1 MSPRLRSDT
10 GGCRERGWKGV
21 DVVPVSAADRDWEGG
36 VRGTEGGEET
46 AAETAAEQRT
56 ESIDRPLAVQI

>member
-1 MSPRLRSDT
+1 M
-10 GGCRERGWKGV
+10 
-21 DVVPVSAADRDWEGG
+21 PVSAADRDWEGG

-46 AAETAAEQRT
+46 PAETPAEQRT